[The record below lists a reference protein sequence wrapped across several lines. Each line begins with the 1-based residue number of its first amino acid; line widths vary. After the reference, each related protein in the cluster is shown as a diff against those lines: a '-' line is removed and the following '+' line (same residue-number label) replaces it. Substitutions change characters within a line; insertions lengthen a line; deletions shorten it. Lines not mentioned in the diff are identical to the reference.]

1 MFATFFQVGLENNTI
16 VKISGYY
23 KKHIAVSLCTK
34 LAQRV
39 AAISLLFPV
48 HISLFFDRTMERR
61 SFHKWMC
68 IGHHIWGGILH
79 KIEYEWLIKSYNSY
93 KILCKSCFFY
103 HKLKLTRKMNN
114 DNSYE
119 MTIIC

>member
-48 HISLFFDRTMERR
+48 HISLFFDRTMETR

-68 IGHHIWGGILH
+68 IGHHIWGGIL
-79 KIEYEWLIKSYNSY
+79 EYEWLIKSYNSN
-93 KILCKSCFFY
+93 KILCKSCF
-103 HKLKLTRKMNN
+103 L
-114 DNSYE
+114 S
-119 MTIIC
+119 